1 MIKITI
7 KYSVL
12 INPENDVGPL
22 DELNVSTAV
31 SHLGTY
37 LIYPNLQKILS
48 SVPFFFFFNTFTYP
62 LKRHRTNIYVFSS
75 SCKIKET
82 HLVTVLFKSWV
93 KEEHSWS
100 GFREVI
106 IISHV
111 KFLTGIKFLDRIPFL
126 CWPLFAALRWLH
138 PSAMWQSQS
147 QWCKL
152 APQIANHNSKGC

>member
-48 SVPFFFFFNTFTYP
+48 SVPFFFFF
-62 LKRHRTNIYVFSS
+62 
-75 SCKIKET
+75 
-82 HLVTVLFKSWV
+82 
-93 KEEHSWS
+93 
-100 GFREVI
+100 
-106 IISHV
+106 
-111 KFLTGIKFLDRIPFL
+111 
-126 CWPLFAALRWLH
+126 
-138 PSAMWQSQS
+138 
-147 QWCKL
+147 
-152 APQIANHNSKGC
+152 